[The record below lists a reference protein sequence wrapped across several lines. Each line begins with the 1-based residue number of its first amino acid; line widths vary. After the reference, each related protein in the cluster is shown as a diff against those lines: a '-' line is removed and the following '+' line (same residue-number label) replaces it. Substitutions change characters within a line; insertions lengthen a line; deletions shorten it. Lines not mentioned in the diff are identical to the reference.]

1 MSAAEP
7 RQVYTVVIANT
18 GERYPCRAD
27 QSLLTA
33 MEGLGRKGI
42 PVGCRGGGCGVCKVR
57 IETGTVRCERM
68 SRAHVSVEEEACG
81 HVLACRAFPVSDLDL
96 RAVARM
102 ARCLERS
109 KPGSP
114 VSQISPV
121 SQVSQASQASQPSQ
135 ASRATGHDPPAS
147 PASLPSPDT
156 PDFS

>member
-57 IETGTVRCERM
+57 IEAGTVRCERM

-109 KPGSP
+109 KAGSLAP
-114 VSQISPV
+114 
-121 SQVSQASQASQPSQ
+121 QAPQAPQ
-135 ASRATGHDPPAS
+135 ASRAAGHDPPAS
-147 PASLPSPDT
+147 AASPPSPT
-156 PDFS
+156 ASDFS